1 MKRSIIFTL
10 AFLLLSIGATAQTTD
25 NGITVGSLHNAVYVS
40 PLTAEQGGDAKM
52 KIYVKADFAVTAVQ
66 FDLVLPEGVTAT
78 TDGEK
83 LGIDLLDYKPSH
95 TIVQRTFDGK
105 TRVICYS
112 KSNNILTTAKSD
124 EAIMSLGIS
133 LSEDMKI
140 GDDADITLE
149 NIVLAGTTYT
159 LNDALPSV
167 STTLSVKKKPV
178 APIYGEDIDITVEEP
193 GTLPDYLVY
202 PDIIRSL
209 TIHGGLNGT
218 DIDFIRHLPRLKKLN
233 IKEAWIEH
241 GGIAYRDNLYT
252 SDLVIGDQ
260 MFADMPVLQGLHLCD
275 STKEVGKG
283 VVANDKNLCYV
294 YWTPRAAVPED
305 ALGFV
310 PTNCLIFC
318 DGNTD
323 VYAKTNV
330 VKNGRIDR
338 LDLIDNVPFYSPESF
353 EAGIVTYTRQF
364 SKRTYI
370 ERESGWEGIVLP
382 FDVQYYYN
390 LGNQQIRPMDYYDP
404 TLIPF
409 WLATYG
415 SGGWEHADKM
425 KANTP
430 YIISMPNSPDYPSQ
444 FNITGNVMF
453 FAYDAK
459 IYPTA
464 NATGTGSGYRK
475 LVPSFESHPTSNYI
489 YTINDNAEGSY
500 VPGSV
505 FVRYDRDVRP
515 FESYMTGDDALMARY
530 IFIRGLNGA
539 DDNADGIDVVEQTG
553 AQDSSA
559 RYYSVTGSQ
568 LSTPQR
574 GVNIVRR
581 NGNNIIKI
589 IKK

>member
-1 MKRSIIFTL
+1 M
-10 AFLLLSIGATAQTTD
+10 LLGIGATAQTTP
-25 NGITVGSLHNAVYVS
+25 NGVTVGSLHNAVYAS
-40 PLTAEQGGDAKM
+40 PLTVEQGGSAKM
-52 KIYVKADFAVTAVQ
+52 KICVKADFAVTAVQ
-66 FDLVLPEGVTAT
+66 FDLMLPKGVTAA
-78 TDGEK
+78 TDGNN
-83 LGIDLLDYKPSH
+83 LSIDMLDYKPSH

-112 KSNNILTTAKSD
+112 KSNNILTSAKSN
-124 EAIMSLGIS
+124 EAVMSLSIS
-133 LSEDMKI
+133 VADDMQI

-159 LNDALPSV
+159 VNDALPSV
-167 STTLSVKKKPV
+167 STPLSVKKKPV
-178 APIYGEDIDITVEEP
+178 EGVTGEDVNIAVEQP
-193 GTLPDYLVY
+193 GTLPDYLVDPY
-202 PDIIRSL
+202 IIRSL
-209 TIHGGLNGT
+209 TVRGGLNGT
-218 DIDFIRHLPRLKKLN
+218 DIDFIRRLPRLENLN
-233 IKEAWIEH
+233 ISGAWIEH

-260 MFADMPVLQGLHLCD
+260 MFADMPVLQSLHLCD
-275 STKEVGKG
+275 STKEVGKR
-283 VVANDKNLCYV
+283 VIANDKNLRYV

-305 ALGFV
+305 VLGFV

-318 DGNTD
+318 DRNTN

-338 LDLIDNVPFYSPESF
+338 LDLIDNMPFYSPESF
-353 EAGIVTYTRQF
+353 EAGIVTYTREF

-415 SGGWEHADKM
+415 SGGWVHADKM

-475 LVPSFESHPTSNYI
+475 LVPSFEPRPASNYI
-489 YTINDNAEGSY
+489 YTLNDNAEGSY

-515 FESYMTGDDALMARY
+515 FESYMTGEDDLLSKY
-530 IFIRGLNGA
+530 IFIRGLNGS
-539 DDNADGIDVVEQTG
+539 DDNADGIDAVEQTG

-559 RYYSVTGSQ
+559 KYYSVTGSQ
-568 LSTPQR
+568 LTAPQR

-581 NGNNIIKI
+581 NGNNTIKI